1 MKVFKKS
8 WVVLLIVLFVVGC
21 AQTHLSADGSRK
33 MVEEEFR
40 IHAEE
45 NEYTKFIDF
54 IESEMTEEEYELL
67 KKVLNGE
74 YINQGLKTLKYSSVS
89 GNKDYCYLNGVYT
102 LPYNVQLTVKWA
114 RNMEIDVYN
123 DNYKCNR
130 HFVVSNP
137 NKEAYM
143 IIGGDENGYQLIR
156 IVPDDFEESE
166 FDAEYTKEG
175 YDYLYDAL
183 ENHKNYL
190 LATIVQ
196 NEAISNELISSLYLN
211 KKDYEYLAQY
221 VSQMPEE
228 LRDEIFAKFKDGE
241 INYGIV
247 TIFGIA
253 PFVNDYLVYDH
264 GEFFINPESNWQIK
278 WSQNIIEFA
287 DDENSDHKYVID
299 DRRNNA
305 YAVIQKEEDFCL
317 LYFDVTGKSE

>member
-1 MKVFKKS
+1 
-8 WVVLLIVLFVVGC
+8 
-21 AQTHLSADGSRK
+21 
-33 MVEEEFR
+33 
-40 IHAEE
+40 
-45 NEYTKFIDF
+45 
-54 IESEMTEEEYELL
+54 
-67 KKVLNGE
+67 
-74 YINQGLKTLKYSSVS
+74 
-89 GNKDYCYLNGVYT
+89 
-102 LPYNVQLTVKWA
+102 
-114 RNMEIDVYN
+114 MEIDVYN

-143 IIGGDENGYQLIR
+143 IIGGDEKGYQLIR

-175 YDYLYDAL
+175 FDYLYDAL

-190 LATIVQ
+190 LSTIIS

-228 LRDEIFAKFKDGE
+228 LRDEILAKFKDEE

-247 TIFGIA
+247 TIFGTA